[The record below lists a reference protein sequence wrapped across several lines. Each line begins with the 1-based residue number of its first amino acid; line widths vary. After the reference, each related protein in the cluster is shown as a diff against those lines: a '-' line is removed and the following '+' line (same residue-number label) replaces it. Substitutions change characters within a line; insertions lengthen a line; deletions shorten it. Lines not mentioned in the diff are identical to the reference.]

1 MPDVRHRA
9 LMLHAVLPIL
19 YFAVLLGLSAYG
31 LHRLHL
37 VWLCARHRR
46 QLASVMHTPP
56 IRDEDLPAVTIQLPL
71 FNESTV
77 AARLLDAV
85 AGIDYPTHLLEIQVL
100 DDSTDETRALVRAHV
115 ERLRERGIDAVY
127 IHRVDRSGYKAG
139 ALDNGLKVAKGSL
152 IAVFDADF
160 IPPVGFL
167 RAVVGHF
174 ADPEVGMVQTRWGHI
189 NRDASVLTKIQALML
204 DGHHLVENRARFGAG
219 LLFNFSGTG
228 GIWRREAILSAGSWQ
243 HDTLTEDLDLSYR
256 AQLAGWRFIYRQDV
270 VSPSELPED
279 LSAVRAQQY
288 RWAKGTVQTARK
300 LMRRVLS
307 SNLSFH
313 QRLEAFFHMTPHFA
327 YPLLVLLSV
336 MLLPALVLMP
346 ATNAMTMIIVD
357 LPLCTATTGSL
368 AAFYM
373 LAESAQGRPRMGAL
387 VRLPMI
393 IALGTGLAPHLSKAV
408 FEGWRSMSGEFVRT
422 PKQGVNKGRYHASSE
437 LPLVETG
444 LSALSFVSII
454 ASVQTGH
461 YFATPFALLFTVGYA
476 YVAVLLV
483 REQASRW
490 GLRPASRWGLR
501 PQTPAAEDAQQTE
514 IAAGE
519 LAALIAPA
527 MRVDGM
533 QSEMQSEPPP
543 ASGEQWAEA
552 PARSELAA

>member
-1 MPDVRHRA
+1 MLRIRA
-9 LMLHAVLPIL
+9 TMLHVALCVL

-37 VWLCARHRR
+37 VLLIARNKRKIAEA
-46 QLASVMHTPP
+46 QLAPE
-56 IRDEDLPAVTIQLPL
+56 IREEELPVVTIQLPL

-85 AGIDYPTHLLEIQVL
+85 AAIDYPRHLLEIQVL

-115 ERLRERGIDAVY
+115 ERIKEQGIDAVY
-127 IHRVDRSGYKAG
+127 IHRVDRTGYKAG
-139 ALDNGLKVAKGSL
+139 ALDNGLKVAKGEL

-160 IPPVGFL
+160 IPPAHFL
-167 RAVVGHF
+167 RAIVAHF
-174 ADPEVGMVQTRWGHI
+174 KDEKVGMVQTRWGHI
-189 NRDASVLTKIQALML
+189 NRDVSTLTKVQALML

-228 GIWRREAILSAGSWQ
+228 GIWRRAAIDSAGGWE

-256 AQLAGWRFIYRQDV
+256 AQLKGWKFIYREDV

-300 LMRRVLS
+300 LMKRVLS
-307 SNLSFH
+307 SHLSFH
-313 QRLEAFFHMTPHFA
+313 QRIEAFFHMTPHFA

-346 ATNAMTMIIVD
+346 ATNTVTMIIVD

-373 LAESAQGRPRMGAL
+373 LAEYAQGRKRVGAL
-387 VRLPMI
+387 ARLPMI
-393 IALGTGLAPHLSKAV
+393 IALGTGLAPHLTKAV
-408 FEGWRSMSGEFVRT
+408 IEGWQQMAGEFVRT
-422 PKQGVNKGRYHASSE
+422 PKHGVNKGRYRAAAD

-444 LSALSFVSII
+444 LSALSLVSVI
-454 ASVQTGH
+454 ASIQTGH
-461 YFATPFALLFTVGYA
+461 YFATPFALLFTIGYA

-483 REQASRW
+483 REQSARRRAVRTVTTPVEALAVASV
-490 GLRPASRWGLR
+490 
-501 PQTPAAEDAQQTE
+501 AAP
-514 IAAGE
+514 I
-519 LAALIAPA
+519 
-527 MRVDGM
+527 
-533 QSEMQSEPPP
+533 SEPPP
-543 ASGEQWAEA
+543 ASGERWVEGAAVAA
-552 PARSELAA
+552 PSASDFAA